1 MYETGVDK
9 RRESSVFSETT
20 NNIEGSSD
28 VAVEGLYMN
37 FKIKTSKDQNWSS
50 KMIATWSAMAQPA
63 MDAGTDCAK
72 RMPFFMHPM
81 CMATAA
87 AASMFI
93 IGTGVLTSVSL
104 FVSLFIVVLLL
115 LVSILVVTGLI
126 LSGLTG
132 LVHVSL
138 VGLIGG
144 LVPSTAQG
152 D

>member
-1 MYETGVDK
+1 MT
-9 RRESSVFSETT
+9 
-20 NNIEGSSD
+20 
-28 VAVEGLYMN
+28 
-37 FKIKTSKDQNWSS
+37 
-50 KMIATWSAMAQPA
+50 ATWSAMTRPA
-63 MDAGTDCAK
+63 MFAGTDCAK

-87 AASMFI
+87 TASMII

-104 FVSLFIVVLLL
+104 FVSLLVVLVL
-115 LVSILVVTGLI
+115 LVSLVVVISLI

-132 LVHVSL
+132 LVLVSL
-138 VGLIGG
+138 VGLTGG